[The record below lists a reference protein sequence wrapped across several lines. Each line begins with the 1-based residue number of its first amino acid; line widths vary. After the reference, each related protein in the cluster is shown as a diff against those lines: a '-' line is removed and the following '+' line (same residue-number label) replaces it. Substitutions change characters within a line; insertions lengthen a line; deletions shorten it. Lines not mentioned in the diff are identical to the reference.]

1 MKGIV
6 KVLIAG
12 SLIFVGCKNTA
23 EEPQK
28 VEEKA
33 TPEAKLIVD
42 FSFKTDQ
49 QDVFRIM
56 LNNIEVDELQK
67 KNIQFFEDVAPSSNF
82 ESFHAEFDANNMSNN
97 VVINLGNINVK
108 NVEIESIK
116 VTYGDN
122 EIIAST
128 PVQITEYFAL
138 NKFVTLDS
146 VSSTLSTN
154 RVDNQHFP
162 TISLKRKSINY
173 LKKE

>member
-12 SLIFVGCKNTA
+12 SLIFMSCKNTA
-23 EEPQK
+23 EEPQIE
-28 VEEKA
+28 EEKA
-33 TPEAKLIVD
+33 APEAKLIVD

-67 KNIQFFEDVAPSSNF
+67 KNIQFFEDVTPSSNF
-82 ESFHAEFDANNMSNN
+82 ESFHAEFDANNISNN
-97 VVINLGNINVK
+97 VIINLGNKSVK

-138 NKFVTLDS
+138 NKFVTIDS

-162 TISLKRKSINY
+162 AISLRLKSINY